1 MLIKIPIIILLL
13 ISAAM
18 PNIFHGVALQMTS
31 DGTGVYYKHGI
42 NFKQN
47 SKLMGVLGIHLN
59 NKFQNVRGFEAV
71 NRNRSI
77 YLDLSAEFK
86 QELLQ
91 EMIAG
96 AFRPVI
102 TIQGGSI
109 ADVSSISVT
118 GDLGNWKFKYAVGAG
133 FQFYNLRILNEL
145 TMKYNQNPFTKGTM
159 AFQLAMYWK

>member
-1 MLIKIPIIILLL
+1 
-13 ISAAM
+13 M

-31 DGTGVYYKHGI
+31 DGTGVYYKPGI
-42 NFKQN
+42 NFKQY
-47 SKLMGVLGIHLN
+47 SKLMGVLGIHLD
-59 NKFQNVRGFEAV
+59 NKFQNVSSFEV
-71 NRNRSI
+71 ENRNRSI
-77 YLDLSAEFK
+77 YLDLSGEFK

-109 ADVSSISVT
+109 ADISFIT
-118 GDLGNWKFKYAVGAG
+118 GIENLGNWEMKYAVGAG

-145 TMKYNQNPFTKGTM
+145 TLKYNQNPFTKGNM

>member
-1 MLIKIPIIILLL
+1 
-13 ISAAM
+13 M

-31 DGTGVYYKHGI
+31 DGTGVYYKPGI
-42 NFKQN
+42 NFKQH
-47 SKLMGVLGIHLN
+47 SKLMGVLGIHLD
-59 NKFQNVRGFEAV
+59 NKFQNVSIFEV
-71 NRNRSI
+71 ENRKRSI

-109 ADVSSISVT
+109 ADVSSISGT
-118 GDLGNWKFKYAVGAG
+118 DNLGNWKLKYAVGAG

-145 TMKYNQNPFTKGTM
+145 TLKYNQNPFTKGTM

>member
-1 MLIKIPIIILLL
+1 
-13 ISAAM
+13 M

-59 NKFQNVRGFEAV
+59 NKFQNVSGFEAE

-109 ADVSSISVT
+109 ADVSSISGT
-118 GDLGNWKFKYAVGAG
+118 GDLGKWKLKYAVGAG

-159 AFQLAMYWK
+159 AFQLAMYWE

>member
-1 MLIKIPIIILLL
+1 M
-13 ISAAM
+13 S
-18 PNIFHGVALQMTS
+18 
-31 DGTGVYYKHGI
+31 
-42 NFKQN
+42 
-47 SKLMGVLGIHLN
+47 
-59 NKFQNVRGFEAV
+59 GFEAE

-102 TIQGGSI
+102 TVQGGSI
-109 ADVSSISVT
+109 TDVSSMT
-118 GDLGNWKFKYAVGAG
+118 GIDNLGNWKLKYAVGAG

-145 TMKYNQNPFTKGTM
+145 TMKYNQNLFTKGNM

>member
-1 MLIKIPIIILLL
+1 M
-13 ISAAM
+13 S
-18 PNIFHGVALQMTS
+18 NIFHGVGLQMTS
-31 DGTGVYYKHGI
+31 DGTWVYYKHGI

-47 SKLMGVLGIHLN
+47 SKLMGVLGTHLN
-59 NKFQNVRGFEAV
+59 NKFQNVSGFEAV

-102 TIQGGSI
+102 TLQGGSI
-109 ADVSSISVT
+109 ADVSSISGT
-118 GDLGNWKFKYAVGAG
+118 DNLGNWKLKYAVGAG

>member
-1 MLIKIPIIILLL
+1 M
-13 ISAAM
+13 S
-18 PNIFHGVALQMTS
+18 
-31 DGTGVYYKHGI
+31 
-42 NFKQN
+42 
-47 SKLMGVLGIHLN
+47 
-59 NKFQNVRGFEAV
+59 RFEV
-71 NRNRSI
+71 GNRNRSI

-109 ADVSSISVT
+109 ADVSSIT
-118 GDLGNWKFKYAVGAG
+118 GIENLGNWKMKYAVGAG

>member
-1 MLIKIPIIILLL
+1 
-13 ISAAM
+13 
-18 PNIFHGVALQMTS
+18 
-31 DGTGVYYKHGI
+31 
-42 NFKQN
+42 
-47 SKLMGVLGIHLN
+47 LGIHLD
-59 NKFQNVRGFEAV
+59 NKFQNGDIFEV
-71 NRNRSI
+71 ENRKHSI

-96 AFRPVI
+96 AFIPVV

-109 ADVSSISVT
+109 ADVSSIA
-118 GDLGNWKFKYAVGAG
+118 GIDNLGNWKLKYAVGAG

-145 TMKYNQNPFTKGTM
+145 TLKYNQNPFTKGNM

>member
-1 MLIKIPIIILLL
+1 
-13 ISAAM
+13 M

-31 DGTGVYYKHGI
+31 DGTGVYYKPGI

-59 NKFQNVRGFEAV
+59 NKFQNVSRFEV
-71 NRNRSI
+71 GNRNRSI

-109 ADVSSISVT
+109 ADVSSIT
-118 GDLGNWKFKYAVGAG
+118 GIENLGNWEMKYAVGAG

-145 TMKYNQNPFTKGTM
+145 TLKYNQNPFTKGTM

>member
-1 MLIKIPIIILLL
+1 
-13 ISAAM
+13 M

-31 DGTGVYYKHGI
+31 DGTGVYYKSGI
-42 NFKQN
+42 NFKQH
-47 SKLMGVLGIHLN
+47 SKLMGALGIHLD
-59 NKFQNVRGFEAV
+59 NKFQNVSRFDVE
-71 NRNRSI
+71 NRNSI
-77 YLDLSAEFK
+77 VYLDLSAEFK

-109 ADVSSISVT
+109 ADVSSIT
-118 GDLGNWKFKYAVGAG
+118 GIENLGNWEMKYAVGAG

-145 TMKYNQNPFTKGTM
+145 TLKYNQNPFTKGIM